1 MTKEIME
8 KVGLLEY
15 ENSLPSKISGG
26 QQQRVAIA
34 RAIVADSSLILADE
48 PTGALDSVTG
58 QEIMNLLKEI
68 NQRSGKTILL
78 VTVFCKYFLH
88 KIAKYFCR
96 LLQNGFVGCCT
107 YIL

>member
-1 MTKEIME
+1 M
-8 KVGLLEY
+8 
-15 ENSLPSKISGG
+15 
-26 QQQRVAIA
+26 AIA

-78 VTVFCKYFLH
+78 VTH
-88 KIAKYFCR
+88 DDKIANQANRIIK
-96 LLQNGFVGCCT
+96 LKDGVIT
-107 YIL
+107 S